1 MAQSKINIYDKMTFI
16 VSIKANV
23 MNMKWLEKFTD
34 LRFIPCESVIKY
46 NIFFD
51 TLDGGYQFVSEI
63 ELKFGIF
70 SMASLIALRK

>member
-34 LRFIPCESVIKY
+34 LRFIPYESVIKY

-63 ELKFGIF
+63 ELKSGIF